1 MGFITV
7 SFPIIRVVK
16 GRFSLEHKINCQLV
30 QQKWVTVL
38 AISQAIDFY
47 WNCKHKN
54 LICFLNS
61 EIKSS
66 RTILETVKE
75 KITGEKYIDPLVR
88 RKNRNFK
95 HAKKCH
101 CKYFRVCLEMQ
112 QIET

>member
-1 MGFITV
+1 MAD
-7 SFPIIRVVK
+7 
-16 GRFSLEHKINCQLV
+16 FSLEHKINCQQI

-66 RTILETVKE
+66 KTILETGKE
-75 KITGEKYIDPLVR
+75 KNNCGKV
-88 RKNRNFK
+88 
-95 HAKKCH
+95 H
-101 CKYFRVCLEMQ
+101 
-112 QIET
+112 

>member
-7 SFPIIRVVK
+7 SFPIIGVK

-30 QQKWVTVL
+30 QQKWVNVL